1 MGPSSGVRRSREYS
15 MRKRMTRA
23 FSLVELMIVVAMIA
37 ILVAMLMPIIHAAWD
52 AAFTAQCQTNLNR
65 MWQAINMRR
74 AATGETGFV
83 TGGSW
88 SAYLSPY
95 VNSRVFHCPLGAERD
110 IGGGAGGDSV
120 GYGGT
125 GGTGSSGDGSGSAET
140 AVDNRYTESD
150 LTFRMFARLDWSVYK
165 AGQFLGTA
173 FADTDYAH
181 GVDKK
186 DLGDGSFQYGIDDR
200 LFFLDQA
207 ISSVDYK
214 DIQFK
219 LWLDGNKINK
229 MVFVDSDKGSG
240 SSYEK
245 FRFEVYLGEEKVSD
259 DFAGQLGTT
268 IDFSADAATFA
279 AATANAAG
287 DQTLTD
293 QLFSMIALMPA
304 KSFDYGLNKGTYDRD
319 GARVSGVDP
328 RMPLILD
335 YGKSVVDYESAKRDV
350 WPMYFT
356 EDEQKWMD
364 VYHSL
369 LRPGESWLKYA
380 ALRHGGRANVLFCDG
395 HIEPLGADELSED
408 NEALW
413 QRSGK

>member
-1 MGPSSGVRRSREYS
+1 MA
-15 MRKRMTRA
+15 RA

-52 AAFTAQCQTNLNR
+52 AAFTTQCQTNLNR
-65 MWQAINMRR
+65 MWQAINARR

-88 SAYLSPY
+88 PAYLSPY

-110 IGGGAGGDSV
+110 IGGGAGGDSI

-125 GGTGSSGDGSGSAET
+125 DGTGSSGDGSGSDQPAI
-140 AVDNRYTESD
+140 DPRYTVSD
-150 LTFRMFARLDWSVYK
+150 LTVRMFARLEWGGYK

-173 FADTDYAH
+173 FADSSYGVNVIHYQDYTY
-181 GVDKK
+181 
-186 DLGDGSFQYGIDDR
+186 YGIDDR
-200 LFFLDQA
+200 MFFLDQI
-207 ISSVDYK
+207 ISSLDYK
-214 DIQFK
+214 DIQVN
-219 LWLDGNKINK
+219 LWLDGNRINK
-229 MVFVDSDKGSG
+229 MVFLDSDKGSG

-245 FRFEVYLGEEKVSD
+245 FRFEVYLGEEKISD

-268 IDFSADAATFA
+268 IDFSAQAATFA

-293 QLFSMIALMPA
+293 QLFSMIAQMAA

-335 YGKSVVDYESAKRDV
+335 YGKSVADYESAATGKRDD
-350 WPMYFT
+350 WFLYFT
-356 EDEQKWMD
+356 DDEQKWMD

-395 HIEPLGADELSED
+395 HIEPLGPDELSED